1 MKLRLKCSGGLANVQ
16 IEDVLDTSEL
26 PPALARRAEA
36 LLCAEKLER
45 VSISEN
51 LQRTDVI
58 QYDLTV
64 LPAGESEESRH
75 YCFSEASTDSE
86 LLDLLGELMH
96 QIIRRQAAIARQ
108 I

>member
-1 MKLRLKCSGGLANVQ
+1 MKLLLKCSGGLTNVQ
-16 IEDVLDTSEL
+16 IQDVLDTSDL

-36 LLCAEKLER
+36 VLCAEKLER
-45 VSISEN
+45 ASVSEN

-64 LPAGESEESRH
+64 LAAGESEESRH
-75 YCFSEASTDSE
+75 YCLSEASTGSE

-96 QIIRRQAAIARQ
+96 QIIRRKAAVARQ
-108 I
+108 L

>member
-26 PPALARRAEA
+26 PSALARRAEA
-36 LLCAEKLER
+36 LLGAEKLER

-75 YCFSEASTDSE
+75 YCLSEASTDSE